1 MNHLKLTSGTR
12 NGLITCA
19 LLVSQLL
26 LTACGGGSGDGGG
39 FLSAV
44 FGGSVDLDSRATSSD
59 SIRLTWSKPSGGLS
73 VSSYTV
79 ARNDERSRQALI
91 STPERSYTVT
101 GLQPN
106 TRYCFEIRAPI
117 TANRMSN
124 TACATT
130 FADTQPPSAPREL
143 RATVSSPTRIQLTW
157 ERSSDRDGVTGYN
170 VYRDGALLET
180 TTSTNTEDTEALP
193 STRYCYTVTAE
204 DPSGNESPESNRV
217 CATTLDDTEDPS
229 VPSSLSV
236 AYQQIGGQPTMAL
249 QWGVSTDDGAI
260 QHYRIFRD
268 GVLYADAPSSAYE
281 DVSFEPDTVYCYAVS
296 AVDRAD
302 KESAQTDAVCARS
315 SWLSSQFDEQHVITA
330 AIAVD
335 ANGDPHF
342 AYKLREFDSST
353 SEYRVTL
360 RYRNIQ
366 SGNRSAPTVLE
377 QGVDTFWFS
386 DTYLLAMA
394 VDPATVAH
402 VVHKHRSELGSE
414 SVQHVEVLQS
424 GQSLRHNVQVS
435 EQQMGGIS
443 LVSDDM
449 GDLHL
454 CMSLDGQLIYSTNES
469 GNWVNT
475 DADALVP
482 GTAGIRC
489 DIALDEHGNV
499 HVSFIE
505 TGTNDLMYLSNASG
519 SWVAE
524 RLDPYDGSGLLAD
537 FQTSIAID
545 STGNAHIVY
554 FHNADEMDL
563 EYATNASGGWLTS
576 VLDSAG
582 DVGFYCDVAI
592 DSNGYGHVVYK
603 DVTDAPLVKYAT
615 NRSGSW
621 QPGILTSA
629 GSGNV
634 AITLDAQDNAHVV
647 VARGPD
653 GRLTY
658 LTNSP

>member
-1 MNHLKLTSGTR
+1 MNHLKLTSVTR
-12 NGLITCA
+12 NGLISCA
-19 LLVSQLL
+19 LLASQLL

-39 FLSAV
+39 L
-44 FGGSVDLDSRATSSD
+44 FGGSVDLDSRAASSD

-79 ARNDERSRQALI
+79 ARNDERSRQALV

-130 FADTQPPSAPREL
+130 FADTQPPSAPRDL
-143 RATVSSPTRIQLTW
+143 QATVSSPARIQLTW

-170 VYRDGALLET
+170 VYRDGALLGT
-180 TTSTNTEDTEALP
+180 ATSTNTEDTEALP
-193 STRYCYTVTAE
+193 STRYCYTVTAK

-217 CATTLDDTEDPS
+217 CPTTHDDAEDPS

-236 AYQQIGGQPTMAL
+236 AYQQIVGQPTITL
-249 QWGVSTDDGAI
+249 QWGASSDDGAI

-268 GVLYADAPSSAYE
+268 GALYADAPSPAYE
-281 DVSFEPDTVYCYAVS
+281 DVSFEPDTLYCYAVS
-296 AVDRAD
+296 AVDRAN
-302 KESAQTDAVCARS
+302 KESAQTEAVCARS
-315 SWLSSQFDEQHVITA
+315 SWLSSQFDEQHVYAA

-342 AYKLREFDSST
+342 AYKLREFDSSA

-360 RYRNIQ
+360 RYRNIE
-366 SGNRSAPTVLE
+366 SGHRSAPTVLE

-402 VVHKHRSELGSE
+402 VAHKRRSEFGSE
-414 SVQHVEVLQS
+414 NVQHTEALKS
-424 GQSLRHNVQVS
+424 GQSLRRAVQDS
-435 EQQMGGIS
+435 EERLGAIS
-443 LVSDDM
+443 LVSDDT
-449 GDLHL
+449 GVLHL

-469 GNWVNT
+469 GDWVSA
-475 DADALVP
+475 DADVLLH
-482 GTAGIRC
+482 GTAGTKC

-505 TGTNDLMYLSNASG
+505 TGTHDLMYLSNASG
-519 SWVAE
+519 TWVVE
-524 RLDPYDGSGLLAD
+524 RLDSYDGSGLLAD

-545 STGNAHIVY
+545 PAGSAHIVY

-563 EYATNASGGWLTS
+563 EYATNTSGGWQTS
-576 VLDSAG
+576 VLDSEG
-582 DVGFYCDVAI
+582 DVGIYCSIAV

-603 DVTDAPLVKYAT
+603 DVTDGPLVKYAT

-621 QPGILTSA
+621 QSGRLTSA

-634 AITLDAQDNAHVV
+634 AITLDAQDNVHVV

-658 LTNSP
+658 LTNSS